1 MDSCLGHIWEN
12 TKWIEMK
19 LGTYMTVRG
28 STGHKNDN
36 PTLYIIELSPITIFF
51 IMVAYPGHILDST
64 EGITISLGT

>member
-28 STGHKNDN
+28 STAYKNDN

-51 IMVAYPGHILDST
+51 HNGCLSWPY
-64 EGITISLGT
+64 LGQY